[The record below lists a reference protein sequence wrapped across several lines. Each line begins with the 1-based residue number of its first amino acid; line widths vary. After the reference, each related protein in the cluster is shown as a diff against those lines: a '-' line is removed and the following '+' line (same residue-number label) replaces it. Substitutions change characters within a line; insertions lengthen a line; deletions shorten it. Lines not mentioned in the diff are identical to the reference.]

1 MQLLG
6 SSVAVRMR
14 HSVYAIDVI
23 IKGNLCLRIL
33 INTPKG
39 KPHFTSINVYPI
51 LWANSSL
58 YIFAEYPINKI
69 IISIFCNISIGKQS
83 LHIIRLEITR
93 ERHDKSVDF
102 LIFMSLGKTTID
114 IFNMLKNRRITK
126 AHI

>member
-51 LWANSSL
+51 LRAYSSL
-58 YIFAEYPINKI
+58 YIFVEYPINKI

>member
-51 LWANSSL
+51 LRAYSSL